1 MFKTISTSIFTPIIL
16 ILLSLSLLV
25 GGCNLITGEDT
36 CDTPHDSEQQIF
48 DITVQKAFDLI
59 QENTDNPDFIIIDVR
74 TPGEYANGHIEYS
87 LNIDINSGDF
97 VSQLEILDKDK
108 TYLVYCRSGV
118 RSANARDTM
127 AQLGFNNIYN
137 MTSGI
142 SEWQSAGFPVVR

>member
-25 GGCNLITGEDT
+25 GGCDLITGEDT
-36 CDTPHDSEQQIF
+36 CDTPYDSEQQIF

-74 TPGEYANGHIEYS
+74 TPGEYANGHIEYA

-97 VSQLEILDKDK
+97 VSQLEELDKDK

-127 AQLGFNNIYN
+127 AQLGFKNIYN